1 VASLLRLHP
10 TSLLGRGADRGYSSY
25 RSASAGPSR
34 LARAWR
40 SPGVAAG
47 ASWG

>member
-25 RSASAGPSR
+25 RSASAGASR
-34 LARAWR
+34 LPERDEAPA
-40 SPGVAAG
+40 SPPGLRGV
-47 ASWG
+47 